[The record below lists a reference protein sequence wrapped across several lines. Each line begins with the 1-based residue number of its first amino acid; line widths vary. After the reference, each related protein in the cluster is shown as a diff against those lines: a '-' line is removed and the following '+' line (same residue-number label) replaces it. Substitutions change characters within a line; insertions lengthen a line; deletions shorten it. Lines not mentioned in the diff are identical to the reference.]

1 MVNINDLELNKIL
14 VGNPIKMNVE
24 YKEKDKLAFLDR
36 SDNLIA
42 IGIIEDGMGAPKK
55 VIRNNAIKNTC
66 KNFLKSLLIDFEGF
80 LSIL

>member
-1 MVNINDLELNKIL
+1 MVNINDLELKKIL
-14 VGNPIKMNVE
+14 VGNPIKVNVE

-55 VIRNNAIKNTC
+55 VIRNVQKLG
-66 KNFLKSLLIDFEGF
+66 LKKFDLSFGDKGSALLIN
-80 LSIL
+80 L